1 MELHA
6 TVGAATSDLDDDE
19 SFANIYCHDA
29 EQDYCFTL
37 SRFPDDTLIEVMVR
51 DQITW
56 RVKDLSVRLTD
67 DTIDIEIE
75 PGIAARLDGQTRY
88 VIHLAPGQ
96 YDPVTLR
103 AALKEIFAG
112 KSGFQDDSTRG

>member
-29 EQDYCFTL
+29 EQDYCFAL

-56 RVKDLSVRLTD
+56 RVKDLSVTLTD
-67 DTIDIEIE
+67 DTINIEIE

-103 AALKEIFAG
+103 TALKEIFAG

>member
-29 EQDYCFTL
+29 EQDYCFAL

-56 RVKDLSVRLTD
+56 RVKDLSVTLTD

-75 PGIAARLDGQTRY
+75 PGIAARLDGQTHY

>member
-19 SFANIYCHDA
+19 SFANIYCYDA
-29 EQDYCFTL
+29 EQDYCFAL

-56 RVKDLSVRLTD
+56 RVKDLSVTLTD

-103 AALKEIFAG
+103 AALKEIFTG

>member
-29 EQDYCFTL
+29 EQDYCFAL

-56 RVKDLSVRLTD
+56 RVKDLPVRLTD

-75 PGIAARLDGQTRY
+75 PGIAARLDGKTRY

>member
-29 EQDYCFTL
+29 EQDYCFAL

-56 RVKDLSVRLTD
+56 RVKDLSVTLTD

-75 PGIAARLDGQTRY
+75 PGIAARLDGQARY

-96 YDPVTLR
+96 YDPATLR
-103 AALKEIFAG
+103 AALKEIFVG